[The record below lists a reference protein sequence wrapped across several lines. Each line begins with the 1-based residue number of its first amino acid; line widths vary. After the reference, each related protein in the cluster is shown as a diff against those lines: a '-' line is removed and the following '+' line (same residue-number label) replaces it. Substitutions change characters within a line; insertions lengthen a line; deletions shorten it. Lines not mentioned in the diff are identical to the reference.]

1 MSLVLLNILLFS
13 FVIQLLIYTGLF
25 GQLSGKDESSSNK
38 TVVNPSVSL
47 VIAVKNEAVNL
58 SAHLAHWASQDY
70 PSLEIVLVD
79 DHSIDESV
87 SIIEQAISK
96 NNNIKIYKNRG
107 SGKKEALSTGISASS
122 GTWIITTDADCKPAS
137 DTWISDMINARQQSD
152 VILAYGPYMPASGF
166 LNRFIRYETWYIA
179 MQYLSLAKL
188 GLPYMGVGRNLAYKK
203 EVFLKHGGYTDHAHI
218 KSGDD
223 DLFIAGLTPETKV
236 GLNLKSFT
244 YSVPATYLSEL
255 IQQKRRHLTTAS
267 SYPPQ
272 HQFILMSMFLSQLM
286 FYISIVGLSIS
297 GTYLPLV
304 LTIFV
309 MRTTILLWV
318 AYRKMTVLHERH
330 LWYWAPIL
338 DLFLLAYYCLMGL
351 LLPMKKQTW

>member
-1 MSLVLLNILLFS
+1 MSLVLLNILLVS

-25 GQLSGKDESSSNK
+25 AQLSGKDESSNNK
-38 TVVNPSVSL
+38 IIVSPSVSL
-47 VIAVKNEAVNL
+47 VIAVKNESDNL
-58 SAHLAHWASQDY
+58 SAHLAHWTNQDY
-70 PSLEIVLVD
+70 PNLEIIFVN
-79 DHSIDESV
+79 DHSIDDSV
-87 SIIEQAISK
+87 SIIKQAISK
-96 NNNIKIYKNRG
+96 NANIKIYTNRG
-107 SGKKEALSTGISASS
+107 LGKKEALSTGISASS

-137 DTWISDMINARQQSD
+137 DTWISDIINARQQSD

-203 EVFLKHGGYTDHAHI
+203 EVFLKHGGYKDHAHI

-223 DLFIAGLTPETKV
+223 DLFIAGLTPDTKV

-244 YSVPATYLSEL
+244 YSIPATYLSEL

-267 SYPPQ
+267 SYPSK

-286 FYISIVGLSIS
+286 FYIGVVGLSLS

-304 LTIFV
+304 MIIFLT
-309 MRTTILLWV
+309 RTVLLLWV
-318 AYRKMTVLHERH
+318 AYRKMTVLQEWH
-330 LWYWAPIL
+330 LWYWAPVL
-338 DLFLLAYYCLMGL
+338 DIFLLAYYCLMGL
-351 LLPMKKQTW
+351 LLPMKKHTW